1 MATLAES
8 LAAWAADLRLKDV
21 PARVIERT
29 KLQTLSVLAAIY
41 SGTAS
46 EGGRAVLRA
55 VRGWRQE
62 GPCTLLPSGEKASPH
77 SALFAHT
84 AFSMAYDFDD
94 YCFMGHTGHSA
105 VLTPLVIGEALGSDG
120 KAVLEA
126 MVAANEVAGRIGA
139 ACLIGPHN
147 GQAWSFIHAAGASVA
162 ASKLMGLDAEK
173 TADAL
178 SLAFMQPNYM
188 LFPGF
193 FSDAKLL
200 TAAVPATAGLQAA
213 HLAAAGLRGPRSIL
227 EPDGGFLHHFS
238 FAPQTWALGGLGRA
252 WVSDSL
258 AYKPVP
264 GCAYID
270 SGVEAAENLLR
281 EGLKPGDIG
290 EVEVRAGKLTT
301 TMERLGETFAPA
313 LSTVRIT
320 FSLRYSLAALF
331 AHGRLTPREIARPD
345 PATLE
350 KWAERISLR
359 YDPSLTLTTLRAL
372 QEFHI
377 HPLAGLGLRDL
388 VRVARLARVLG
399 PPLDLEPGDLLL
411 GPTMLRSW
419 KRKVPEFES
428 LEGLKFPFPAEVTVR
443 LSGGGT
449 RRALVEIPK
458 GAPGRPLDEV
468 KETVRAKFMQ
478 EAGPALGE
486 RANDAAA
493 LVEKMETLASPGA
506 LMELL
511 PGEYR

>member
-1 MATLAES
+1 
-8 LAAWAADLRLKDV
+8 
-21 PARVIERT
+21 
-29 KLQTLSVLAAIY
+29 
-41 SGTAS
+41 
-46 EGGRAVLRA
+46 
-55 VRGWRQE
+55 
-62 GPCTLLPSGEKASPH
+62 
-77 SALFAHT
+77 
-84 AFSMAYDFDD
+84 
-94 YCFMGHTGHSA
+94 
-105 VLTPLVIGEALGSDG
+105 
-120 KAVLEA
+120 
-126 MVAANEVAGRIGA
+126 
-139 ACLIGPHN
+139 LIGPHN
-147 GQAWSFIHAAGASVA
+147 GQAWSFIHLAGASIA
-162 ASKLMGLDAEK
+162 ASKLMGLDAER

-193 FSDAKLL
+193 FSGAKLL
-200 TAAVPATAGLQAA
+200 TASVPATAGLQAA
-213 HLAAAGLRGPRSIL
+213 QLAASGLRGPRHVL
-227 EPDGGFLHHFS
+227 EPDGGFLLHFS

-270 SGVEAAENLLR
+270 SGVEAAESLLAD
-281 EGLKPGDIG
+281 GLTPGDIG

-301 TMERLGETFAPA
+301 TMEHLGETFAPQ
-313 LSTVRIT
+313 LSTVRTT

-345 PATLE
+345 PALIE
-350 KWAERISLR
+350 RWAERISLR
-359 YDPSLTLTTLRAL
+359 YDPSLTLTTIRAL
-372 QEFHI
+372 QEFDI

-388 VRVARLARVLG
+388 VRMARLARVLG
-399 PPLDLEPGDLLL
+399 PPLDLQPSDLLL

-419 KRKVPEFES
+419 RRRMPEFES

-449 RRALVEIPK
+449 RRALVEIPR

-468 KETVRAKFMQ
+468 KETVRQKFLQ

-486 RANDAAA
+486 RAKEATG
-493 LVEKMETLASPGA
+493 LVEKMERLASPGA